1 MQRTS
6 PLLFHSVK
14 PRYENLIQIR
24 NGTFYAQHPAVEE
37 KHSTLS
43 NLPLFRD
50 LTFELPATTAQD
62 GNKRRKTPHWAIIG
76 TSGATRFLEIL
87 RGSYICLPPDTR
99 TYPYLSSDEIE
110 RKDHRLRIPSR
121 AIQYVG
127 FNGGK
132 GKGLDSGIRGAY
144 LSARYES
151 RREETDWSVMQYLKG
166 ETDLNPSE
174 EHEDKDTDGAL
185 LKRVIKDLKL
195 EKLIDMP
202 VSNLSNGQT
211 RRSRIA
217 RALLGKPELLLLDE
231 PFSKNRV
238 SPSSSTMVL
247 NSSSGSRS
255 PNYRLLVTHPS
266 QFSL

>member
-1 MQRTS
+1 MSPEKESRRFAAYVRKLLQISCCIQSYFFIPRRMLKNAKTMQRTF

-24 NGTFYAQHPAVEE
+24 NGTFYVQHPAVEE
-37 KHSTLS
+37 QNSTSS

-62 GNKRRKTPHWAIIG
+62 GNKRRKAPHWAIIG

-87 RGSYICLPPDTR
+87 RGSYICLPPDAR

-132 GKGLDSGIRGAY
+132 GQGLDSGIRGAY

-151 RREETDWSVMQYLKG
+151 RRE
-166 ETDLNPSE
+166 
-174 EHEDKDTDGAL
+174 
-185 LKRVIKDLKL
+185 
-195 EKLIDMP
+195 
-202 VSNLSNGQT
+202 
-211 RRSRIA
+211 
-217 RALLGKPELLLLDE
+217 
-231 PFSKNRV
+231 
-238 SPSSSTMVL
+238 
-247 NSSSGSRS
+247 
-255 PNYRLLVTHPS
+255 
-266 QFSL
+266 